1 VHKASPIVAIAL
13 GVTLCSA
20 GHSHADNVQVA
31 QQTESQSGSEA
42 PPATKGDEPN
52 LAAGESAKKGSE
64 HGDDSAD
71 SACTGQLAAAEE
83 AFQNKIDANALSEA
97 DAEKVNQLLDEA
109 DAFCTEGNLKDTRAT
124 LDTVNSL
131 VAKAK

>member
-1 VHKASPIVAIAL
+1 LHKASPIVAIVL

-20 GHSHADNVQVA
+20 GPSHAADAKVA
-31 QQTESQSGSEA
+31 QQAESQSGSEA
-42 PPATKGDEPN
+42 PAPAKGDEPN
-52 LAAGESAKKGSE
+52 LAAGESAKEGSE

-71 SACTGQLAAAEE
+71 SACIGQLAAAEE
-83 AFQNKIDANALSEA
+83 AFQNKIDANAWSEA

-109 DAFCTEGNLKDTRAT
+109 DAFCTEGNLKDARAT

-131 VAKAK
+131 VANEK

>member
-1 VHKASPIVAIAL
+1 LYKASSIVAIVL

-20 GHSHADNVQVA
+20 GPSHAGDVKVA

-42 PPATKGDEPN
+42 PAPAKGDGPN
-52 LAAGESAKKGSE
+52 LAVGESAKEGRE

-71 SACTGQLAAAEE
+71 SACIGQLAAAEE
-83 AFQNKIDANALSEA
+83 AFQNKIDANAWSEA
-97 DAEKVNQLLDEA
+97 DAEKVNELLDEA
-109 DAFCTEGNLKDTRAT
+109 DAFCTEGNLKDARAT

-131 VAKAK
+131 VANAK

>member
-1 VHKASPIVAIAL
+1 VHKASSIVAIVL

-20 GHSHADNVQVA
+20 GHSHADDVKVA
-31 QQTESQSGSEA
+31 QQAESQSGSEA
-42 PPATKGDEPN
+42 PLPTKGDEPN
-52 LAAGESAKKGSE
+52 LAAGESDKGSE

-71 SACTGQLAAAEE
+71 SQCIGQLAAAEE

-97 DAEKVNQLLDEA
+97 DAEKVNQLLDQA
-109 DAFCTEGNLKDTRAT
+109 DAFCTEGNLKDARVT
-124 LDTVNSL
+124 LDTVNGM